1 MATESAAA
9 RRRAEAL
16 AYQEYVRSCPTS
28 RLLDRIG
35 DKWVTLL
42 LVALADGPR
51 RYGELSRAVPGAS
64 QKMLT
69 QTLRGLERDG
79 LVARAVTPSVPV
91 RVDYRLTGLGESLL
105 PVLSAIKNWAER
117 HIDEVDAARE
127 RYDATRPQPIAE
139 ANRRSRPASDTGA
152 ERYSRTARNDG
163 AERYSRPVTD
173 PSAERLARSASVVR
187 VAV

>member
-1 MATESAAA
+1 MATQSAAA

-16 AYQEYVRSCPTS
+16 AYQEYVRTCPTS

-42 LVALADGPR
+42 LIALADGPR
-51 RYGELSRAVPGAS
+51 RYGELSRAVPGVS

-105 PVLSAIKNWAER
+105 PVLSAVKNWAER

-127 RYDATRPQPIAE
+127 RYDATRPQPVAE
-139 ANRRSRPASDTGA
+139 ANRRSRPTADTGV
-152 ERYSRTARNDG
+152 ERR
-163 AERYSRPVTD
+163 
-173 PSAERLARSASVVR
+173 ARSVPDRRVERPAHAATVVR